1 MEDDFENVI
10 PEFGSCGG
18 EQVQEKST
26 MSKKAQKK
34 AAHIQS
40 HLSEVDQ

>member
-18 EQVQEKST
+18 EQDPEKAT
-26 MSKKAQKK
+26 MSKKA
-34 AAHIQS
+34 
-40 HLSEVDQ
+40 